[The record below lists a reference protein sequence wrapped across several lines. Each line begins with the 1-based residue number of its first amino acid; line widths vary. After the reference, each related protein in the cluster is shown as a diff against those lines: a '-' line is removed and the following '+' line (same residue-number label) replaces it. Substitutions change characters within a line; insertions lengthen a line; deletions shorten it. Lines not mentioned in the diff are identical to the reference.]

1 MKIKNKL
8 KCNVK
13 NKTPTSADLYIY
25 GDIVSDEGCKW
36 SDEDMC
42 PMDVV
47 KALDAVKDVEQLDI
61 YINSCGGNVFAGNA
75 IYNRITQHKG
85 HKTVHVDGLAA
96 SIASVIAMAGDEI
109 IMPSNAYLM
118 IHKAFMGV
126 IGNSDDLREAADRL
140 DIIEKSIIDTYV
152 KNAGEDVMEDV
163 IVEKMAAETWLT
175 AKDAKALF
183 PKVKE
188 ADSVNIAAY
197 VTDMHFNAVPAN
209 IAIKNSEEPHEPFKE
224 SEAEEKNGVASEE
237 NGLDIEMIENFLF
250 TEKEYENEQENA

>member
-1 MKIKNKL
+1 MTNKNKM

-13 NKTPTSADLYIY
+13 NKTPTSAELYIY

-36 SDEDMC
+36 SGDDMC

-47 KALDAVKDVEQLDI
+47 KALDDIKDVEQLDI

-75 IYNRITQHKG
+75 IYNRIAQHKG

-118 IHKAFMGV
+118 IHKAWTA
-126 IGNSDDLREAADRL
+126 IAGNSNDLREAADRL
-140 DIIEKSIIDTYV
+140 DTIEKSIVDTYV
-152 KNAGEDVMEDV
+152 KNAGENVTEDV
-163 IVEKMAAETWLT
+163 IVDKMAAETWLT

-197 VTDMHFNAVPAN
+197 VTDMHFNAVPAD
-209 IAIKNSEEPHEPFKE
+209 IAIKNSEEPPASPEKPE
-224 SEAEEKNGVASEE
+224 TEEKDNAALEE
-237 NGLDIEMIENFLF
+237 NSIAIELIENFIF
-250 TEKEYENEQENA
+250 TEKENENE